1 MSGEAKNG
9 GTEGQTIT
17 GNSGHMKRT
26 LQTRHLSMIALG
38 GSIGTGMMIASGS
51 AISTAGPGG
60 ALVAYS
66 MMGIMVYFLMTSL
79 GEMATYIPLTGS
91 FATYCTKF
99 VDPALGFAMG
109 WNYWL
114 NWVITVDAVTS
125 GVIIQFWWPRFPE
138 WIFSG
143 FVLLVIFLI
152 NYLSVRSYGE
162 TEYWLSIIKVV
173 TIIVFL
179 IVGFMII
186 FGIMGG
192 QGPIGLKNFHYK
204 KAPFVG
210 GFPSILTVFLVA
222 GMSFQG
228 TELVGITAGESAT
241 PEKSVP
247 KAIHSTFWR
256 ILLFYILSIFVMA
269 CILPYTD
276 KNLLSSNVQDVAM
289 SPFTI
294 VFKRAGLAAAASV
307 MNAVILTA
315 VISSANSGLYA
326 STRMLFSQAREGY
339 AWKIFGYVNKRGI
352 PIYALLGTMVVSC
365 LAYLT
370 QFIGPE
376 AYNYLIG
383 ASGLCG
389 FIAWLGIA
397 VSHLRF
403 RRAFIAQGHQVGE
416 LKYHA
421 TLFPFGP
428 IFALILCVVVMCGQN
443 IDAFIKMD
451 WSNIAITYMA
461 VPLFLILFIY
471 YKVRYKTH
479 LIPLKDVD
487 LSRSNNSESFVS
499 ESEKEAE

>member
-1 MSGEAKNG
+1 MSGETKTSETANPG
-9 GTEGQTIT
+9 
-17 GNSGHMKRT
+17 GHMQRT
-26 LQTRHLSMIALG
+26 LKTRHLSMIALG
-38 GSIGTGMMIASGS
+38 GSIGTGMLIASGS

-60 ALVAYS
+60 ALVAYAL
-66 MMGIMVYFLMTSL
+66 MGVMVYFLMTSL
-79 GEMATYIPLTGS
+79 GEMATYIPITGS
-91 FATYCTKF
+91 FATYCTEF

-114 NWVITVDAVTS
+114 NWVITIAVDAVTS
-125 GVIIQFWWPRFPE
+125 GVIVQFWWPKFPS
-138 WIFSG
+138 WIFSV
-143 FVLLVIFLI
+143 FVLIVIFLI

-173 TIIVFL
+173 TISVFL
-179 IVGFMII
+179 VVGFLII

-192 QGPIGLKNFHYK
+192 QGPVGLKNFHYK
-204 KAPFVG
+204 DAPFVG
-210 GFPSILTVFLVA
+210 GLPTILSVFLVA

-326 STRMLFSQAREGY
+326 ATRMMFSQAREGN
-339 AWKIFGYVNKRGI
+339 AWRGFGYVNKRGI
-352 PIYALLGTMVVSC
+352 PIYALIGTMVVS
-365 LAYLT
+365 LAIFMLY
-370 QFIGPE
+370 FANKS
-376 AYNYLIG
+376 AYNYLIN
-383 ASGLCG
+383 ASGLSG

-397 VSHLRF
+397 ISHYRF
-403 RRAFIAQGHQVGE
+403 RKAFIAQGHQLSE
-416 LKYHA
+416 LKYKA
-421 TLFPFGP
+421 ALFPFGP
-428 IFALILCVVVMCGQN
+428 IFAFVFCVIVIVGQN
-443 IDAFIKMD
+443 IPAFIHLD
-451 WSNIAITYMA
+451 WANILITYMS
-461 VPLFLILFIY
+461 VPIFLVLFVY
-471 YKVRYKTH
+471 YKLRHKTH
-479 LIPLKDVD
+479 L
-487 LSRSNNSESFVS
+487 LSLQEVKLPDKPKSAA
-499 ESEKEAE
+499 K

>member
-1 MSGEAKNG
+1 MSENSH
-9 GTEGQTIT
+9 EG
-17 GNSGHMKRT
+17 SEGHIQRT
-26 LQTRHLSMIALG
+26 LKTRHLSMIALG
-38 GSIGTGMMIASGS
+38 GTIGTGLFIASGS

-60 ALVAYS
+60 ALAAYAI
-66 MMGIMVYFLMTSL
+66 MGIMVYFLMTSL
-79 GEMATYIPLTGS
+79 GEMATYIPVSGS
-91 FATYCTKF
+91 FATYSTKF

-109 WNYWL
+109 WNYWF
-114 NWVITVDAVTS
+114 NWAITIPVDVTTA
-125 GVIIQFWWPRFPE
+125 GLVFQYWLPHFPS
-138 WIFSG
+138 WLFST
-143 FVLLVIFLI
+143 FVLLAIFLI

-162 TEYWLSIIKVV
+162 TEYWLSLIKVV
-173 TIIVFL
+173 TVVIFL
-179 IVGFMII
+179 VVGVCII

-192 QGPIGLKNFHYK
+192 QGPVGLKNFHYK
-204 KAPFVG
+204 DAPFVHG
-210 GFPSILTVFLVA
+210 WSGILSVFLVA
-222 GMSFQG
+222 GFSFQG
-228 TELVGITAGESAT
+228 
-241 PEKSVP
+241 
-247 KAIHSTFWR
+247 
-256 ILLFYILSIFVMA
+256 
-269 CILPYTD
+269 
-276 KNLLSSNVQDVAM
+276 
-289 SPFTI
+289 PFTI
-294 VFKRAGLAAAASV
+294 VFKRAGMAAAASV

-315 VISSANSGLYA
+315 VISAANSGLYA

-487 LSRSNNSESFVS
+487 LSRSNNSESFVP

>member
-1 MSGEAKNG
+1 
-9 GTEGQTIT
+9 
-17 GNSGHMKRT
+17 
-26 LQTRHLSMIALG
+26 
-38 GSIGTGMMIASGS
+38 
-51 AISTAGPGG
+51 
-60 ALVAYS
+60 
-66 MMGIMVYFLMTSL
+66 
-79 GEMATYIPLTGS
+79 
-91 FATYCTKF
+91 
-99 VDPALGFAMG
+99 
-109 WNYWL
+109 
-114 NWVITVDAVTS
+114 
-125 GVIIQFWWPRFPE
+125 
-138 WIFSG
+138 
-143 FVLLVIFLI
+143 
-152 NYLSVRSYGE
+152 
-162 TEYWLSIIKVV
+162 
-173 TIIVFL
+173 
-179 IVGFMII
+179 
-186 FGIMGG
+186 
-192 QGPIGLKNFHYK
+192 
-204 KAPFVG
+204 
-210 GFPSILTVFLVA
+210 
-222 GMSFQG
+222 
-228 TELVGITAGESAT
+228 
-241 PEKSVP
+241 
-247 KAIHSTFWR
+247 
-256 ILLFYILSIFVMA
+256 
-269 CILPYTD
+269 
-276 KNLLSSNVQDVAM
+276 M

-294 VFKRAGLAAAASV
+294 VFKRAGMAAAASV

-315 VISSANSGLYA
+315 VISAANSGLYA

-487 LSRSNNSESFVS
+487 LSRSNNSESFVP